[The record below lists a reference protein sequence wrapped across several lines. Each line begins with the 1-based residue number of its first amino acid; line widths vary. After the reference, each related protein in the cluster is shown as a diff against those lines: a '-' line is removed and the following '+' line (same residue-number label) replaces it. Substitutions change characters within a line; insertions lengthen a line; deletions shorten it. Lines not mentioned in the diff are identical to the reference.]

1 MAYSVADI
9 PSWDLPAQLAEFT
22 ADVESSSAGGTS
34 TFVAGPQIALVE
46 AWLHGPVAAELALQT
61 TRPDAR
67 DPTIAAVTHFV
78 RGILAAET
86 GDAARAVSEM
96 EAFLATYS
104 DPVVSWSNT
113 GYNCW
118 VAPTEEA
125 AGHPDKADAVLKAGG
140 TFADPDWI

>member
-9 PSWDLPAQLAEFT
+9 PSSDLPAQLAEFT

-86 GDAARAVSEM
+86 GDSARAP
-96 EAFLATYS
+96 
-104 DPVVSWSNT
+104 PVR
-113 GYNCW
+113 
-118 VAPTEEA
+118 
-125 AGHPDKADAVLKAGG
+125 HR
-140 TFADPDWI
+140 

>member
-86 GDAARAVSEM
+86 GDSARGERNGGVLSH
-96 EAFLATYS
+96 LLRS
-104 DPVVSWSNT
+104 SGVVVQYRLQLL
-113 GYNCW
+113 G
-118 VAPTEEA
+118 
-125 AGHPDKADAVLKAGG
+125 GAD
-140 TFADPDWI
+140 

>member
-22 ADVESSSAGGTS
+22 ADVESSSGGATS

-61 TRPDAR
+61 TRPDVR

-86 GDAARAVSEM
+86 GDSARAVSEM
-96 EAFLATYS
+96 EPFLAAYS
-104 DPVVSWSNT
+104 DPAVSWFLYGNH
-113 GYNCW
+113 CW
-118 VAPTEEA
+118 VAPIEEA
-125 AGHPDKADAVLKAGG
+125 AGHPDKADAVLKTGG
-140 TFADPDWI
+140 TFVD